1 MEVECEGFTFTSKFD
16 SGNLDRVE
24 FVPKNRPENHNG
36 KTNSASEHQDFE
48 FNLWTKP
55 DCGHTEFENGNR
67 TWFYFGIKGGPPF
80 SLVKL
85 NIMNMNRQH
94 KMFSEGMAP
103 VFKVVPGRNH
113 WERIHDKP
121 AFTTEQKKFTLSFK
135 FRTLENQN
143 ATTYFAFTYP
153 FSYTDI
159 QNHLKHIDT
168 KSQPYKQQYEQSK
181 DPNTIYY
188 HRECVVRSTEHRRVD
203 LLTVTSYDGISD
215 ELEPRLRYL
224 FPETNVPR
232 PHKFP
237 NKKVVF
243 VSARVH
249 PGETQSSFVLN
260 GMLNY
265 LLQPTDP
272 VAQLLRKQFVFKF
285 IPTLNPDGVANGHY
299 RTDMRGVNL
308 NRVYLNPSLI
318 LHPTIFAARSLI
330 RYHHYGC
337 EMPEE
342 DNIPWDSNLY
352 TTSESSSPDLLP
364 CGSNSAVC
372 QEESDGSF
380 SDGSPN
386 PKQRLLAS
394 KNDDAA
400 KFDEDT
406 RSSEGFLNAK
416 RLSEMNI
423 VDENSCSIVSVDDIT
438 KCSVMKNKIIIQQS
452 NRTEVASFENVL
464 LTERSK
470 KQEELTQEPAES
482 GIFMYLDLHGHAS
495 KKGVFMYGNHF
506 ENIEDS
512 IETFLMP
519 KLMSLNSLHFHFT
532 SCNFSKRNMYLRDKR
547 DGMSREGS
555 GRVAVFKMT
564 GLVRCYTLE
573 CNYNTGRIVN
583 TLPSSGKDNGKSP
596 AAPVVP
602 PKYNPPLFEEVGK
615 SMAVSILDLTG
626 SNPLSRIR
634 HSEFRA
640 LSGVKDWLR
649 RYIQTDLSMPR
660 IQRKTSFQVTTTTG
674 LSSCVVSS
682 AGPSSLPPLVDA
694 CSSAASQSTARSGRR
709 IKTHLTPLVNKPGSK
724 SAVIVVDL
732 KENLASSSQ
741 NADSVMKLKNPMS
754 PKENILQ
761 APSFSKS
768 KLGQEAS
775 AGRVSKTRKDKPS
788 SSPPEAKLIKKLEK
802 TDTSAKSVQVLKQ
815 GSKRLRI
822 SSVKQEVHLENTFQ
836 VLATK
841 PDTLWDSPTTS
852 KASGWRPFVEQQ
864 PLKKQQSSE
873 SGKEA
878 PTGAKGKQ
886 VRTPKTAQLRG
897 PHLSP
902 IKKGNLTRKKSFE
915 WEKKKNKMLI
925 KNKKL
930 TISSEESLE
939 NAPLPE
945 NF

>member
-24 FVPKNRPENHNG
+24 FVPKNKQAENHSNG
-36 KTNSASEHQDFE
+36 KTFSATEVPDFE

-55 DCGHTEFENGNR
+55 DCGHTEFENANR
-67 TWFYFGIKGGPPF
+67 TWFYFGIKGGTPF
-80 SLVKL
+80 SLVKF

-121 AFTTEQKKFTLSFK
+121 TFTMEQKKFVLSFK

-153 FSYTDI
+153 FSYTEI
-159 QNHLKHIDT
+159 QNHLKQIDA
-168 KSQPYKQQYEQSK
+168 KCQSFKQQYAQSN
-181 DPNTIYY
+181 DPNTVYY
-188 HRECVVRSTEHRRVD
+188 HRECVVRSMEHRRVD
-203 LLTVTSYDGISD
+203 LLTVTSHHGISE
-215 ELEPRLRYL
+215 ELEPRLRFL

-232 PHKFP
+232 PNKFVG
-237 NKKVVF
+237 KKVVF

-260 GMLNY
+260 GMLNF
-265 LLQPTDP
+265 LLQPNDP

-285 IPTLNPDGVANGHY
+285 VPVLNPDGVANGHY

-308 NRVYLNPSLI
+308 NRVYLNPSLL
-318 LHPTIFAARSLI
+318 LHPSIYAARSLI

-342 DNIPWDSNLY
+342 DNIPYDSNLY

-364 CGSNSAVC
+364 CCSNSAVC
-372 QEESDGSF
+372 QEESDGSTD
-380 SDGSPN
+380 SSPN
-386 PKQRLLAS
+386 PKQRLIAS
-394 KNDDAA
+394 KEDDAA

-406 RSSEGFLNAK
+406 RSSEGFFSAK

-423 VDENSCSIVSVDDIT
+423 IDDNSCSVVSMEEIT
-438 KCSVMKNKIIIQQS
+438 KASAGKSQLIMQQANK
-452 NRTEVASFENVL
+452 TGAATFENAL
-464 LTERSK
+464 LSERSK
-470 KQEELTQEPAES
+470 KNGSELPQEPTES

-519 KLMSLNSLHFHFT
+519 KVMSMNSPHFHFT
-532 SCNFSKRNMYLRDKR
+532 SCNFTKRNMYLRDKR

-555 GRVAVFKMT
+555 GRVAVFKIT

-583 TLPSSGKDNGKSP
+583 VLPSNGRESIKTP

-615 SMAVSILDLTG
+615 AMAVSILDLNG
-626 SNPLSRIR
+626 ANPWSRLR

-640 LSGVKDWLR
+640 LPGVRDWLR

-660 IQRKTSFQVTTTTG
+660 VQRKSNNCQMTTSAG
-674 LSSCVVSS
+674 ASSSSGVGS
-682 AGPSSLPPLVDA
+682 AGPSAVPPLVDSA
-694 CSSAASQSTARSGRR
+694 PSSASTSQPGARTAGRR
-709 IKTHLTPLVNKPGSK
+709 IKTHLTPLISKQGCK
-724 SAVIVVDL
+724 SAVMVVDV

-741 NADSVMKLKNPMS
+741 NPDSVMKLKNPMS

-761 APSFSKS
+761 APSFSKGNKKS
-768 KLGQEAS
+768 GQDGAAS
-775 AGRVSKTRKDKPS
+775 GRVSKTRKEKQPAAEGKTSKKIEKMDAG
-788 SSPPEAKLIKKLEK
+788 AKN
-802 TDTSAKSVQVLKQ
+802 VQVLKQ
-815 GSKRLRI
+815 GPKRLRI
-822 SSVKQEVHLENTFQ
+822 SSLKSDEFQ
-836 VLATK
+836 VE
-841 PDTLWDSPTTS
+841 PLWDSPTTS
-852 KASGWRPFVEQQ
+852 KGGWRPLLEQQ
-864 PLKKQQSSE
+864 DPE
-873 SGKEA
+873 VAVPAKEVKTK
-878 PTGAKGKQ
+878 P
-886 VRTPKTAQLRG
+886 VRSNKTSQLRG
-897 PHLSP
+897 LHLSP
-902 IKKGNLTRKKSFE
+902 IKKGNLTKKKSAE
-915 WEKKKNKMLI
+915 WEKKKSKI
-925 KNKKL
+925 AKTKKI

-939 NAPLPE
+939 NAPLADA
-945 NF
+945 F